1 VSAILNGVSAVS
13 APGSDRAARAR
24 AAWSVWGLGAVA
36 VLLPAGLAA
45 SHLVNTADAAHDE
58 AVVRALGLGWTGAF
72 RALDAAWAGL
82 FAWLPVGTR
91 ALRAGLAS
99 AAACG
104 LGGGVVF
111 ALARGVLGRGAE
123 KEEAGGFAAV
133 VACIAALAATLAPA
147 WQTEAASAAGS
158 TLGAVLALAPAAV
171 WMTAPGRGPLVGLLA
186 GLAVSYEPMVGLV
199 AVASV
204 GAGLAAEPGARR
216 GLPLTFGAP
225 GASPMAAAFMV
236 GLAPF
241 ALAFARKRSL
251 LATTAGAFASAWGE
265 RGASETGM
273 PLAFA
278 REEIG
283 AASCVLAIA
292 GAVLVLR
299 QARSRGAGAILVAAA
314 GVGLGAIAFGAPAG
328 PTRYGP
334 AVLAGVGAAYALA
347 AAAMHGVV
355 VAVGNARLPFA
366 RASAA
371 MILVLEGAIPA
382 RAADDAATRADV
394 RPRASTAA
402 WDDVAFGALPAGA
415 EILVRD
421 PRVHMRLQAARASG
435 EFRAD
440 LGVLPLFDLGDRSA
454 LRELARDA
462 KLEPLWRDAALL
474 GKDEE
479 SSLSSIAQER
489 PLIAPYDPS
498 WDRLLARHLV
508 PAGLFARFEPEPRGA
523 SDRRRALDDLSP
535 AADHP
540 LPPGVPSE
548 RERLLRALD
557 GDPELL
563 GMTARLLRTRAVAL
577 AAASERDVVARA
589 LDDLRPFS
597 PRDPVATEIVKRMAA
612 SRGAIDV
619 KDLNP

>member
-1 VSAILNGVSAVS
+1 MSAILNGVSAP
-13 APGSDRAARAR
+13 AADRGTRAR
-24 AAWSVWGLGAVA
+24 AAWVVGALGAVA

-45 SHLVNTADAAHDE
+45 SHLANTADAAHDE
-58 AVVRALGLGWTGAF
+58 AVVRALGLGWTGAL

-104 LGGGVVF
+104 MGGGVVF
-111 ALARGVLGRGAE
+111 ALARGVLAGASNEE
-123 KEEAGGFAAV
+123 KAGGGGFAAG
-133 VACIAALAATLAPA
+133 VACLAALAATLAPV
-147 WQTEAASAAGS
+147 WQTEAAAAAGS
-158 TLGAVLALAPAAV
+158 TLGGVLALAPAAV
-171 WMTAPGRGPLVGLLA
+171 WMAGAGEPLAALLA
-186 GLAVSYEPMVGLV
+186 GLAVSYEPLVGLV
-199 AVASV
+199 AVGSV
-204 GAGLAAEPGARR
+204 AAGIFAAPGARSVKSWD
-216 GLPLTFGAP
+216 LPRA
-225 GASPMAAAFMV
+225 AAAFAA
-236 GLAPF
+236 GLLPF

-251 LATTAGAFASAWGE
+251 LVTTAGAFAAPWGE

-273 PLAFA
+273 PLVFA

-299 QARSRGAGAILVAAA
+299 RARSRGAGAMLVAAA
-314 GVGLGAIAFGAPAG
+314 VVGLGAIAFGAAAG
-328 PTRYGP
+328 PTRYAP
-334 AVLAGVGAAYALA
+334 AVLAGVGATYALA
-347 AAAMHGVV
+347 AVAMHGVV

-371 MILVLEGAIPA
+371 MILVLEGALPA

-394 RPRASTAA
+394 RPHASTAA

-421 PRVHMRLQAARASG
+421 PRVQTRLLAAKSTG
-435 EFRAD
+435 ELRAD
-440 LGVLPLFDLGDRSA
+440 LGLLPLFDLGGRSA

-597 PRDPVATEIVKRMAA
+597 PRDPVAMEIVKRMAA